1 MTLFLHEGYTA
12 GNLDESPAVEAA
24 MNRDRAYFE
33 AHPNATWYVRAVV
46 PGEFGDLPIYGAT
59 HVKVVLLGEG
69 FRARIPLWL
78 AVPSGQAADCG

>member
-1 MTLFLHEGYTA
+1 MVYRSYSGDLA
-12 GNLDESPAVEAA
+12 ESPA
-24 MNRDRAYFE
+24 M
-33 AHPNATWYVRAVV
+33 

>member
-1 MTLFLHEGYTA
+1 LQRFA
-12 GNLDESPAVEAA
+12 RQKKKS
-24 MNRDRAYFE
+24 
-33 AHPNATWYVRAVV
+33 
-46 PGEFGDLPIYGAT
+46 GEFGDLPIYGAT

>member
-1 MTLFLHEGYTA
+1 MSIGWYIGHTA
-12 GNLDESPAVEAA
+12 DDLAESPAVEAA

>member
-1 MTLFLHEGYTA
+1 MAE
-12 GNLDESPAVEAA
+12 
-24 MNRDRAYFE
+24 
-33 AHPNATWYVRAVV
+33 WYVV

>member
-1 MTLFLHEGYTA
+1 MAIKCHIGHTA
-12 GNLDESPAVEAA
+12 GALDESPGTSAA
-24 MNRDRAYFE
+24 MERDRAYFE

-78 AVPSGQAADCG
+78 AVTDCG

>member
-1 MTLFLHEGYTA
+1 MAIKCHIGHTA
-12 GNLDESPAVEAA
+12 GALDESPAVEAA
-24 MNRDRAYFE
+24 MKHDRAYFE